1 MARPMHG
8 YYAYMTLL
16 RTASAV
22 LTTIAAGALLAVPS
36 TAGATSI
43 APPTMEP
50 SLQAHELL
58 WHKGSKVGTAD
69 ALITGGGEHVVYSNV
84 FAMFTAP
91 KAGLTWKA
99 RVIASFNCATEAT
112 PGEPSVVTHF
122 NRTTRWTT
130 TKLKGTKGKLKAV
143 GFEHQCA
150 PGATFTG
157 PMKVRVQVSQP
168 SGLAYAFSTIDSAK

>member
-1 MARPMHG
+1 
-8 YYAYMTLL
+8 MTFL
-16 RTASAV
+16 RTASVA
-22 LTTIAAGALLAVPS
+22 LTLLATSSLIALPA
-36 TAGATSI
+36 TAGATSM
-43 APPTMEP
+43 AEPPKEP

-69 ALITGGGEHVVYSNV
+69 ALITGGGDHVVYSNV

-99 RVIASFNCATEAT
+99 RVIASFNCATEAN
-112 PGEPSVVTHF
+112 PAKPAVVTHF
-122 NRTTRWTT
+122 ERKTTWTT
-130 TKLKGTKGKLKAV
+130 TKLTGTKGKLKAI

-150 PGATFTG
+150 PNATLTG

-168 SGLAYAFSTIDSAK
+168 SGLAWAFSTIDSAQ